1 MTFSEE
7 LAHFGIKGMKWG
19 VRKNRSASGG
29 ESSKSQSF
37 LSKDEPT
44 TSEWHRSRR
53 FDHLS
58 NKDLKARINRLEMEK
73 KYRDLTMTKSERRRK
88 AMKKAIGDILA
99 NTVKKQAQ
107 LVVDKQVS
115 ALMNGK
121 ISASLPKPPKMPKPV
136 PKKEPL
142 VSEGAKAAAKK
153 AAESTAETA
162 RKVRDAARSARSSSR
177 TPKFSQGR
185 PGTRRRRTTY
195 QNGNPTRMPRVPEGF
210 MIRNADDMTEFLSH
224 FDVSD
229 LSKARFSAE

>member
-19 VRKNRSASGG
+19 VRKNRSDSGG
-29 ESSKSQSF
+29 GSSKSQSF

-58 NKDLKARINRLEMEK
+58 NKDLKARINRIEMEK

-88 AMKKAIGDILA
+88 AIKKAIGDILA
-99 NTVKKQAQ
+99 NTAKKQAQ

-121 ISASLPKPPKMPKPV
+121 ISASLPKPPKPAPEKKPI
-136 PKKEPL
+136 
-142 VSEGAKAAAKK
+142 VSEETKAAAKK

-162 RKVRDAARSARSSSR
+162 RKVRDAARSARNSSK

-185 PGTRRRRTTY
+185 PGERRRRTTY
-195 QNGNPTRMPRVPEGF
+195 QNGHPSRPPRVPEGF

-229 LSKARFSAE
+229 LSKARFGAE

>member
-19 VRKNRSASGG
+19 VRKNRSDSGG
-29 ESSKSQSF
+29 GSSKSQSF

-58 NKDLKARINRLEMEK
+58 NKDLKARINRIEMEK

-88 AMKKAIGDILA
+88 AIKKAIGDILA
-99 NTVKKQAQ
+99 NTAKKQAQ

-121 ISASLPKPPKMPKPV
+121 ISASLPKPPKPAPEKKPI
-136 PKKEPL
+136 
-142 VSEGAKAAAKK
+142 VSEGTKAAAKK

-162 RKVRDAARSARSSSR
+162 RKVRDAARSARSSSKGP
-177 TPKFSQGR
+177 TFSQGR

-195 QNGNPTRMPRVPEGF
+195 QNGHPTRPPRVPEGF

-229 LSKARFSAE
+229 LGKARFSAE

>member
-19 VRKNRSASGG
+19 VRKNRSDSGG
-29 ESSKSQSF
+29 GSSKSQSF
-37 LSKDEPT
+37 LSKEEPT

-73 KYRDLTMTKSERRRK
+73 KYRDFTMTKSERRRK
-88 AMKKAIGDILA
+88 AIKKAIGDILA

-121 ISASLPKPPKMPKPV
+121 ISASLPKPPKPV

-142 VSEGAKAAAKK
+142 VSEGTKAAAK
-153 AAESTAETA
+153 
-162 RKVRDAARSARSSSR
+162 KVRDAARSARSSSR

-195 QNGNPTRMPRVPEGF
+195 QNGNPTRTPRVPEGF

>member
-58 NKDLKARINRLEMEK
+58 NKDLKARINRIEMEK

-88 AMKKAIGDILA
+88 AIKKAIGDILA

-121 ISASLPKPPKMPKPV
+121 IAESLPKPPKPPKPV
-136 PKKEPL
+136 PKKQPL
-142 VSEGAKAAAKK
+142 VSEETKAAAKK

-185 PGTRRRRTTY
+185 PGERRRRTTY
-195 QNGNPTRMPRVPEGF
+195 QNGHPSRPPRVPEGF

>member
-19 VRKNRSASGG
+19 VRKNRSDSGG
-29 ESSKSQSF
+29 GSSKSQSF

-58 NKDLKARINRLEMEK
+58 NKDLKARINRIEMEK

-88 AMKKAIGDILA
+88 AIKKAIGDILA
-99 NTVKKQAQ
+99 NTAKKQAQ

-121 ISASLPKPPKMPKPV
+121 ISASLPKPPKPV
-136 PKKEPL
+136 PEKKPI
-142 VSEGAKAAAKK
+142 VSEETKATAKK

-162 RKVRDAARSARSSSR
+162 RKVRDAARSARNSSK

-195 QNGNPTRMPRVPEGF
+195 QNGHPTRPPRVPEGF

-229 LSKARFSAE
+229 LTKARFSAE

>member
-19 VRKNRSASGG
+19 VRKNRTSSGG
-29 ESSKSQSF
+29 GESKSQSF

-58 NKDLKARINRLEMEK
+58 NKDLKARINRIEMEK

-88 AMKKAIGDILA
+88 AIKKAIGDILA
-99 NTVKKQAQ
+99 NTAKKQAQ

-121 ISASLPKPPKMPKPV
+121 ISDSLPKPPKTAPEKKPII
-136 PKKEPL
+136 
-142 VSEGAKAAAKK
+142 SEETKATAKK

-162 RKVRDAARSARSSSR
+162 RKVRDAARSARNSSK

-185 PGTRRRRTTY
+185 PGERRRRTTY
-195 QNGNPTRMPRVPEGF
+195 QNGHPSRPPRVPEGF

>member
-73 KYRDLTMTKSERRRK
+73 KYRNLTMTKSERRRK
-88 AMKKAIGDILA
+88 AIKKAIGDILA

-121 ISASLPKPPKMPKPV
+121 ISASLPKPPKPV

-142 VSEGAKAAAKK
+142 VSEGTKAAAKK

-185 PGTRRRRTTY
+185 PGERRRRTTY
-195 QNGNPTRMPRVPEGF
+195 QNGHPSRPPRVPEGF

>member
-58 NKDLKARINRLEMEK
+58 NKDLKARINRIEMEK

-88 AMKKAIGDILA
+88 AIKKAIGDILA
-99 NTVKKQAQ
+99 NTAKKQAQ

-121 ISASLPKPPKMPKPV
+121 ISASLPKPPKPV
-136 PKKEPL
+136 TEKKPL
-142 VSEGAKAAAKK
+142 VSEETKATAKK

-162 RKVRDAARSARSSSR
+162 RKVRDAARSARNSSK

-185 PGTRRRRTTY
+185 PGERRRRTTY
-195 QNGNPTRMPRVPEGF
+195 QNGHPSRPPRVPEGF

-229 LSKARFSAE
+229 LTKARFSAE

>member
-1 MTFSEE
+1 
-7 LAHFGIKGMKWG
+7 
-19 VRKNRSASGG
+19 
-29 ESSKSQSF
+29 
-37 LSKDEPT
+37 
-44 TSEWHRSRR
+44 
-53 FDHLS
+53 
-58 NKDLKARINRLEMEK
+58 
-73 KYRDLTMTKSERRRK
+73 
-88 AMKKAIGDILA
+88 
-99 NTVKKQAQ
+99 
-107 LVVDKQVS
+107 
-115 ALMNGK
+115 MNGK

-142 VSEGAKAAAKK
+142 VSEGTKAAAKK

-195 QNGNPTRMPRVPEGF
+195 QNGNPTRTPRVPEGF

>member
-19 VRKNRSASGG
+19 VRKNRSDSGG
-29 ESSKSQSF
+29 GSSKSQSF

-58 NKDLKARINRLEMEK
+58 NKDLKARINRIEMEK

-88 AMKKAIGDILA
+88 AIKKAIGDILA
-99 NTVKKQAQ
+99 NTAKKQAQ

-121 ISASLPKPPKMPKPV
+121 ISASLPKPPKPATEKKPI
-136 PKKEPL
+136 
-142 VSEGAKAAAKK
+142 VSEETKTAAKK

-162 RKVRDAARSARSSSR
+162 RKVRDAARAARSTSKG
-177 TPKFSQGR
+177 PKFSQGR
-185 PGTRRRRTTY
+185 PGEHRRRTTY
-195 QNGNPTRMPRVPEGF
+195 QNGHPTRPPRVPEGF

>member
-19 VRKNRSASGG
+19 VRKNRSDSGG
-29 ESSKSQSF
+29 GSSKSQSF

-88 AMKKAIGDILA
+88 AIKKAIGDILA
-99 NTVKKQAQ
+99 NTAKKQAQ

-121 ISASLPKPPKMPKPV
+121 ISASLPKPPKPAPEKKPI
-136 PKKEPL
+136 
-142 VSEGAKAAAKK
+142 VSEETKAAAKK

-162 RKVRDAARSARSSSR
+162 RKVRDAARSARNSSK

-185 PGTRRRRTTY
+185 PGERRRRTTY
-195 QNGNPTRMPRVPEGF
+195 QNGHPSRPPRVPEGF

-229 LSKARFSAE
+229 LSKARFGAE

>member
-88 AMKKAIGDILA
+88 AIKKAIGDILA

-121 ISASLPKPPKMPKPV
+121 IAESLPKPPKPPKSV
-136 PKKEPL
+136 PKKQPL
-142 VSEGAKAAAKK
+142 VSEETKAAAKK

-185 PGTRRRRTTY
+185 PGERRRRTTY
-195 QNGNPTRMPRVPEGF
+195 QNGHPSRPPRVPEGF

>member
-19 VRKNRSASGG
+19 VRKNRSDSGG
-29 ESSKSQSF
+29 GSAKSQSF

-88 AMKKAIGDILA
+88 AIKKAIGDILA
-99 NTVKKQAQ
+99 NTAKKQAQ
-107 LVVDKQVS
+107 LVVGKQVS
-115 ALMNGK
+115 ALMDGK
-121 ISASLPKPPKMPKPV
+121 ISASLPKPPKPV

-142 VSEGAKAAAKK
+142 VSEGTKAAAKK

-195 QNGNPTRMPRVPEGF
+195 QNGNPTRTPRVPEGF

>member
-19 VRKNRSASGG
+19 VRKNRSASRVG
-29 ESSKSQSF
+29 SSKSQSF

-58 NKDLKARINRLEMEK
+58 NKDLKARINRIEMEK

-88 AMKKAIGDILA
+88 AIKKAIGDILA
-99 NTVKKQAQ
+99 NTAKKQAQ

-121 ISASLPKPPKMPKPV
+121 ISASLPKPPKPAPEKKPI
-136 PKKEPL
+136 
-142 VSEGAKAAAKK
+142 VSEETKAAAKK

-162 RKVRDAARSARSSSR
+162 RKVRDAARSARNSSK

-185 PGTRRRRTTY
+185 PGERRRRTTY
-195 QNGNPTRMPRVPEGF
+195 QNGHPSRPPRVPEGF

-229 LSKARFSAE
+229 LSKARFGAE

>member
-19 VRKNRSASGG
+19 VRKNRSDSGG
-29 ESSKSQSF
+29 GSSKSQSF

-58 NKDLKARINRLEMEK
+58 NKDLKARINRIEMEK

-88 AMKKAIGDILA
+88 AIKKAIGDILA
-99 NTVKKQAQ
+99 NTAKKQAQ

-121 ISASLPKPPKMPKPV
+121 ISASLPKPPKPAPE
-136 PKKEPL
+136 KKPL
-142 VSEGAKAAAKK
+142 VSEETKATAKK

-162 RKVRDAARSARSSSR
+162 RKVRDAARSARNSSK

-185 PGTRRRRTTY
+185 PGERRRRTTY
-195 QNGNPTRMPRVPEGF
+195 QNGHPSRPPRVPEGF

-229 LSKARFSAE
+229 LTKARFSAE

>member
-19 VRKNRSASGG
+19 VRKKRSASGG

-88 AMKKAIGDILA
+88 VIKKAIGDILA

-121 ISASLPKPPKMPKPV
+121 IAESLPKPPKPPKPV
-136 PKKEPL
+136 PKKQPL
-142 VSEGAKAAAKK
+142 VSEETKAAAKK

-185 PGTRRRRTTY
+185 PGERRRRTTY
-195 QNGNPTRMPRVPEGF
+195 QNGHPSRPPRVPEGF

>member
-19 VRKNRSASGG
+19 VRKNRSDSGG
-29 ESSKSQSF
+29 GSSKSQSF

-58 NKDLKARINRLEMEK
+58 NKDLKARINRIEMEK

-88 AMKKAIGDILA
+88 AIKKAIGDILA
-99 NTVKKQAQ
+99 NTAKKQAQ
-107 LVVDKQVS
+107 LMVDKQVS

-121 ISASLPKPPKMPKPV
+121 ISASLPKPTKPATE
-136 PKKEPL
+136 KKPI
-142 VSEGAKAAAKK
+142 VSEETKTAVKK

-162 RKVRDAARSARSSSR
+162 RKVRDAARSARNSSK

-185 PGTRRRRTTY
+185 PGERRRRTTY
-195 QNGNPTRMPRVPEGF
+195 QNGHPTRPPRVPEGF

>member
-88 AMKKAIGDILA
+88 AIKKAIGDILA
-99 NTVKKQAQ
+99 NTAKKQAQ

-121 ISASLPKPPKMPKPV
+121 ISASLPKPV

-142 VSEGAKAAAKK
+142 VSEGTKAAAKK

-185 PGTRRRRTTY
+185 PGERRRRTTY
-195 QNGNPTRMPRVPEGF
+195 QNGHPSRPPRVPEGF

>member
-88 AMKKAIGDILA
+88 AIKKAIGDILA
-99 NTVKKQAQ
+99 NTAKKQAQ

-136 PKKEPL
+136 PKKKPL
-142 VSEGAKAAAKK
+142 VSEETKATAKK

-195 QNGNPTRMPRVPEGF
+195 QNGHPTRPPRVPEGF

-229 LSKARFSAE
+229 LTKARFSAE

>member
-19 VRKNRSASGG
+19 VRKNRSDSGG
-29 ESSKSQSF
+29 GSSKSQSF

-58 NKDLKARINRLEMEK
+58 NKDLKARINRIEMEK

-88 AMKKAIGDILA
+88 AIKKAIGDILA
-99 NTVKKQAQ
+99 NTAKKQAQ
-107 LVVDKQVS
+107 LMVDKQVS

-121 ISASLPKPPKMPKPV
+121 IAESLPKPPKPPKPV
-136 PKKEPL
+136 PKKQPL
-142 VSEGAKAAAKK
+142 VSEETKAAAKK

-185 PGTRRRRTTY
+185 PGERRRRTTY
-195 QNGNPTRMPRVPEGF
+195 QNGHPSRPPRVPEGF